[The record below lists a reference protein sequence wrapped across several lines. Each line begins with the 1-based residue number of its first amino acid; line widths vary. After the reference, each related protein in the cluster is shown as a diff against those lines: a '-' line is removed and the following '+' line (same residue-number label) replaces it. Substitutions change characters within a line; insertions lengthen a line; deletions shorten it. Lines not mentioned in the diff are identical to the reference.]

1 MQNAMVSGVNRM
13 DTVKL
18 FDDIELIKLV
28 DIAQTLGIHIVTLR
42 RYIKSGKLKAQKLG
56 NSYFVSK
63 ENFKDFINGG
73 GTKR

>member
-1 MQNAMVSGVNRM
+1 ME
-13 DTVKL
+13 TVRL
-18 FDDIELIKLV
+18 FDDIKLIKLV
-28 DIAQTLGIHIVTLR
+28 DISKKLGIHIVTLR

-63 ENFKDFINGG
+63 ENFKEFIGGG

>member
-1 MQNAMVSGVNRM
+1 M

-28 DIAQTLGIHIVTLR
+28 DISKKLGIHIVTLR

-63 ENFKDFINGG
+63 ENFKEFINGD

>member
-1 MQNAMVSGVNRM
+1 MNNATALGVQRM
-13 DTVKL
+13 ETVKL

-28 DIAQTLGIHIVTLR
+28 EISKKLGIHIVTLR

-63 ENFKDFINGG
+63 ETFKEFINGG

>member
-1 MQNAMVSGVNRM
+1 MNNATALGVNRM
-13 DTVKL
+13 ETVKL

-28 DIAQTLGIHIVTLR
+28 DISKKLGIHIVTLR

-63 ENFKDFINGG
+63 ENFKEFINGG

>member
-1 MQNAMVSGVNRM
+1 MNNATALGVQRM
-13 DTVKL
+13 ETVKL

-28 DIAQTLGIHIVTLR
+28 EISKKLGIHIVTLR

-63 ENFKDFINGG
+63 ENFKEFINGG
-73 GTKR
+73 ATKR

>member
-1 MQNAMVSGVNRM
+1 MN
-13 DTVKL
+13 TVKL

-28 DIAQTLGIHIVTLR
+28 DISRKLGIHIVTLR

-63 ENFKDFINGG
+63 ENFKEFINGG
-73 GTKR
+73 GTKRQAEH

>member
-1 MQNAMVSGVNRM
+1 ME
-13 DTVKL
+13 TVTL

-28 DIAQTLGIHIVTLR
+28 DIAKKLGIHIVTLR

-63 ENFKDFINGG
+63 ENFKEFINGG

>member
-1 MQNAMVSGVNRM
+1 MLGVNSM
-13 DTVKL
+13 ETVKL

-28 DIAQTLGIHIVTLR
+28 DISQKLGIHIVTLR

-63 ENFKDFINGG
+63 ENFKEFINGG

>member
-1 MQNAMVSGVNRM
+1 ME
-13 DTVKL
+13 TVKL
-18 FDDIELIKLV
+18 FDDIELIK
-28 DIAQTLGIHIVTLR
+28 LGIHIVTLR

-63 ENFKDFINGG
+63 ENFKEFINGG

>member
-1 MQNAMVSGVNRM
+1 MENATALGVKGM
-13 DTVKL
+13 ETVKL

-28 DIAQTLGIHIVTLR
+28 DISKKLGIHIVTLR

-63 ENFKDFINGG
+63 ENFKEFINGG

>member
-1 MQNAMVSGVNRM
+1 M
-13 DTVKL
+13 
-18 FDDIELIKLV
+18 
-28 DIAQTLGIHIVTLR
+28 GIHIVTLR

-63 ENFKDFINGG
+63 ENFKEFINGG

>member
-1 MQNAMVSGVNRM
+1 MENATALGVKGM
-13 DTVKL
+13 ETVKL

-28 DIAQTLGIHIVTLR
+28 DISKKLGIHIVTLR

-63 ENFKDFINGG
+63 ENFKEFINGD

>member
-1 MQNAMVSGVNRM
+1 ME
-13 DTVKL
+13 TVRL

-28 DIAQTLGIHIVTLR
+28 DISKKLGIHIVTLR

-63 ENFKDFINGG
+63 ENFKEFIGGG